1 MTARTMPK
9 GFFWGNSVSSMQT
22 EGAWNIDGKSMS
34 VYDLRPATDKTA
46 DWHDAI
52 DEYHRYEE
60 DLDLLKDM
68 NMNMYRIQISWSRV
82 IKDGDGEVNPAGLA
96 YYDRLVDGM
105 RQRGIEPMICLY
117 HFDMPAKLAK
127 EENGFMSRKV
137 TDAFVSYGQKM
148 LDHFAGRVK
157 YWIVFNEHNLYFTD
171 EVFNIAGYDHG
182 EKSLDDMYQIFHHTM
197 LAHARLSKYAHDKYP
212 EIKFGG
218 MIAYTP
224 VYPATSKPI
233 DVYLAR
239 KSNEF
244 LNENLNKLYTTGQY
258 STEVLAWIENHEIQA
273 DFQAGDAEVLAG
285 IHTDFLSFSYYRS
298 TTLDGDKVP
307 EGEAPN
313 RYLNW
318 GFEHNRF
325 LPETDFGWDIDP
337 LGFRNIITHTY
348 NTYHLPVFPIENGIG
363 CREEWDGKG
372 EIQDD
377 YRIAYHRSHIKAMEE
392 AMFEDGAK
400 VLGYLGWGLI
410 DIPSSHADMEKRY
423 GAVYVNRGNHDLRDM
438 KRVPKKSFYWF
449 KKVFASNGGDLS

>member
-22 EGAWNIDGKSMS
+22 EGAWNIDGKSLS

-52 DEYHRYEE
+52 DEYHRYDE
-60 DLDLLKDM
+60 DLDLLKEM

-244 LNENLNKLYTTGQY
+244 LNENLNKLYTTGKY
-258 STEVLAWIENHEIQA
+258 STEVLAWIENHGIQA

-307 EGEAPN
+307 AAEAPN

-348 NTYHLPVFPIENGIG
+348 NAYHLPVFPIENGIG

>member
-1 MTARTMPK
+1 MPK

-22 EGAWNIDGKSMS
+22 EGAWNIDGKSLS
-34 VYDLRPATDKTA
+34 VYDLRPATEKTA

-60 DLDLLKDM
+60 DLDLLKAM

-82 IKDGDGEVNPAGLA
+82 IKDGDGEINPAGLA

-117 HFDMPAKLAK
+117 HFDMPAKLAR

-137 TDAFVSYGQKM
+137 VDDFVSYGEKM

-171 EVFNIAGYDHG
+171 EAFNIAGYDHG
-182 EKSLDDMYQIFHHTM
+182 DQSIGDMYQIFHHTM
-197 LAHARLSKYAHDKYP
+197 LAHARLSKYAHGKYP
-212 EIKFGG
+212 DLKFGG

-224 VYPATSKPI
+224 VYPATSKPV

-244 LNENLNKLYTTGQY
+244 LNENLNKLYTTGKY
-258 STEVLAWIENHEIQA
+258 STEVLAWIKNHGIQA
-273 DFQAGDAEVLAG
+273 DFQAGDADILAG
-285 IHTDFLSFSYYRS
+285 IHTDFLAFSYYRS
-298 TTLDGDKVP
+298 TTLNADKVP
-307 EGEAPN
+307 AGEAPN

-325 LPETDFGWDIDP
+325 LEESDFGWDIDP

-348 NTYHLPVFPIENGIG
+348 NAYGLPVFPIENGIG
-363 CREEWDGKG
+363 CLEKWDGEH
-372 EIQDD
+372 EIADD
-377 YRIAYHRSHIKAMEE
+377 RRIAYHRSHIQAMED
-392 AMFEDGAK
+392 AIFEDGAE

-423 GAVYVNRGNHDLRDM
+423 GAVYVNRGNPDLRDM

-449 KKVFASNGGDLS
+449 KKVFASNGEDLA

>member
-1 MTARTMPK
+1 MPK

-22 EGAWNIDGKSMS
+22 EGAWNIDGKSLS

-52 DEYHRYEE
+52 DEYHRYDE
-60 DLDLLKDM
+60 DLDLLREM

-148 LDHFAGRVK
+148 LDHFADRVK

-244 LNENLNKLYTTGQY
+244 LNENLNKLYTTGKY
-258 STEVLAWIENHEIQA
+258 STEVLAWIENHGIQA

-307 EGEAPN
+307 AAEAPN

-348 NTYHLPVFPIENGIG
+348 NAYHLPVFPIENGIG